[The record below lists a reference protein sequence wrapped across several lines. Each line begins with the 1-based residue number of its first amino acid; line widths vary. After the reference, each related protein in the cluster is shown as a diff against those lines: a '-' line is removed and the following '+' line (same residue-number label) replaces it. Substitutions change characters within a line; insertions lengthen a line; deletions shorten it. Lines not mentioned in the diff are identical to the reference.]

1 VIRPAIVGTLALSTA
16 LVSCGSKGSV
26 AVSVAIDSPTVA
38 VLQASALAATLSGG
52 FNLHLELGAYAPSG
66 TDVTPREG
74 NFSLV
79 KPSDQ
84 TTLLVLRLSSSPAPP
99 FHLERGAKSTVVFT
113 ITDQP
118 GSSMQ
123 MVTKDELTSICQV
136 KTVQIAG
143 SFTDSTSGNATPVT
157 SSSFD
162 VTGCP

>member
-1 VIRPAIVGTLALSTA
+1 QASPRQGREPGAGAVIRPALVGTLVLSAALG
-16 LVSCGSKGSV
+16 SCGSKGSV

-52 FNLHLELGAYAPSG
+52 FNLPLQLGAHAPSG
-66 TDVTPREG
+66 TDITPREG

-84 TTLLVLRLSSSPAPP
+84 TTLLVLRLSSSNPPP
-99 FHLERGAKSTVVFT
+99 FHLDPGAKSTVVFT

-123 MVTKDELTSICQV
+123 MVTKDELTAICQV

-143 SFTDSTSGNATPVT
+143 SF
-157 SSSFD
+157 
-162 VTGCP
+162 